1 MEIIFDKLYRYDRKV
16 PSYIAIPVKEG
27 ELKSLDRVQI
37 LQNGK
42 AVPIQK
48 KVTSRYADGSIRYL
62 LLRFLADLHGNKRE
76 ILECDFHSDKKPE
89 QLELHCERAADGFV
103 IRNRFLTVALQNGTE
118 HLFSTVKAGEK
129 FYHAEQFVGPYL
141 KDGDGKEYQMVFG
154 DWNIVEEGAVYIR
167 IGCKGIAVPKGSSKD
182 SLEDNL
188 EEHLE
193 NKKPEESYKEEQIR
207 LKEEAITFVCNLEFY
222 AESQDIEI
230 SFRLINSTEKLLDIA
245 ALGFVLLSENGVGQD
260 FDFSLSSRNQ
270 DNRDHNKNNEDRDH
284 WNQDNDKTDSTGCGD
299 QNGSFYQNGIFEIT
313 GIKELPMIEAEIG
326 TDTVRTCVGRSNY
339 KTKFWIGRDGKAVD
353 AVIDAE
359 SLIHEANE
367 HYAEVFYGTFFADRT
382 EADGGVSATI
392 YQAQQNFPKAVKADQ
407 NGIFIMLV
415 PEQVNHVE
423 MESGMSREQKF
434 LLHFHTAEES
444 LKEIDHQ
451 SLMYQMRDRPY
462 IRPEVFQKAGVM
474 PDIFLEPKQQKAEVE
489 IALIGKCDGHGRSY
503 GMMCWGDTPDMN
515 YTTQGRGKGML
526 VWGNNEYDFPHACAM
541 QYARTG
547 ERRFMDYM
555 LVAAQHW
562 MDVDVCHYSKNP
574 LLIGGQWEH
583 TRRHVKDGVMVCSH
597 EWVEGL
603 LDYYHFTGDER
614 GFQTAIGIGEN
625 VLVLLETPMYQTAG
639 ESNARETG
647 WALRTLVALYVE
659 THEKRWLEKCEWIV
673 QQFMVWKE
681 EYGEWLAPYT
691 DNTLVRVGFMIS
703 VAIGS
708 LMRYYRIAPSEELK
722 RLLLGAVDDL
732 VENAMLPCGLFYYK
746 ELPSLKRLGTNG
758 LLLEALT
765 IAYEL
770 SGDATYLSY
779 GKMTFERA
787 IHEAIPATGGGKRY
801 VEDAVLTNGGA
812 TKNFAQIFLP
822 LTLYY
827 TALVKEGLI

>member
-1 MEIIFDKLYRYDRKV
+1 MEIIFDKLYRYDRRIQ
-16 PSYIAIPVKEG
+16 SEIAIPVRQG
-27 ELKSLDRVQI
+27 ELKSLDKVQI
-37 LQNGK
+37 LQKGK

-62 LLRFLADLHGNKRE
+62 LLRFLADLPGNQRE
-76 ILECDFHSDKKPE
+76 ILECDFYSEKEAE
-89 QLELHCERAADGFV
+89 QVELDCERVTNGV
-103 IRNRFLTVALQNGTE
+103 IIRNRFLTVEIQNKTK
-118 HLFSTVKAGEK
+118 HLFSSLKAGEK
-129 FYHAEQFVGPYL
+129 NYRAEQFVGPYL
-141 KDGDGKEYQMVFG
+141 KTGDGKEYQMVFG
-154 DWNIVEEGAVYIR
+154 NWDVKEEGAVYIR
-167 IGCKGIAVPKGSSKD
+167 IGCKGVAIQKD
-182 SLEDNL
+182 SFE
-188 EEHLE
+188 
-193 NKKPEESYKEEQIR
+193 KEVV
-207 LKEEAITFVCNLEFY
+207 TFECNLGFY
-222 AESQDIEI
+222 AESQDIEV
-230 SFRLINSTEKLLDIA
+230 SFRLINSTDNLLPIA
-245 ALGFVLLSENGVGQD
+245 SLGFILLSEEGVEQELD
-260 FDFSLSSRNQ
+260 LSLSIGKR
-270 DNRDHNKNNEDRDH
+270 KA
-284 WNQDNDKTDSTGCGD
+284 DSTGCGD
-299 QNGSFYQNGIFEIT
+299 LNGSFCQNGIYETT
-313 GIKELPMIEAEIG
+313 GIRDLFAIETEIG

-339 KTKFWIGRDGKAVD
+339 KTKFLIGRDGRAVD
-353 AVIDAE
+353 FTIDAN
-359 SLIHEANE
+359 SLLQEANE
-367 HYAEVFYGTFFADRT
+367 HYAEVFYGTFFVDRT

-407 NGIFIMLV
+407 NGIYIMLV
-415 PEQVNHVE
+415 PEGVNHVE

-434 LLHFHTAEES
+434 LLHFHTAKES

-451 SLMYQMRDRPY
+451 SLMYQMKDRPY

-474 PDIFLEPKQQKAEVE
+474 PDIFIEPEKQNPEVE
-489 IALIGKCDGHGRSY
+489 IALIGRCDGHGRSY

-547 ERRFMDYM
+547 ERRFLDYM
-555 LVAAQHW
+555 LVTAQHW
-562 MDVDVCHYSKNP
+562 MDVDVCHYSKNS
-574 LLIGGQWEH
+574 LYLGGQWEH

-614 GFQTAIGIGEN
+614 GYQTAIGIGEN
-625 VLVLLETPMYQTAG
+625 VLALLETPMYQTAG

-673 QQFMVWKE
+673 KQFMVWKE

-703 VAIGS
+703 IAVGS
-708 LMRYYRIAPSEELK
+708 LMRYYRIFPSEELK
-722 RLLLGAVDDL
+722 QLLLEAVDDL
-732 VENAMLPCGLFYYK
+732 VDHAMLPCGLFYYK
-746 ELPSLKRLGTNG
+746 ELPSLNRLGTNG

-765 IAYEL
+765 VAYEL
-770 SGDATYLSY
+770 SGDVSYLSY

-787 IHEAIPATGGGKRY
+787 IHETIPGTGGKKQHI
-801 VEDAVLTNGGA
+801 EDAVLTNGTG
-812 TKNFAQIFLP
+812 TKSFAQIFLP
-822 LTLYY
+822 ITLYY